1 MLTRWIAGFV
11 LALAAASALAQAWPT
26 RPIRFIIGFAPGGSN
41 DVAARLLAPG
51 LGDRLGQPVIVEN
64 RPGAGGIVGIDAVAK
79 APPDGYT
86 IGIGVSG
93 ALTINPS
100 LMKLPFDPQKDFAPI
115 TMFCLNPIALIANP
129 GVGAANFREL
139 LAKAKADGNKPMAFG
154 TSGNGTAMHLA
165 GELLKQ
171 TTGLPLEHVAYKG
184 SAPAAS
190 DIVGGQIPL
199 GVLDLASAKALIASG
214 RLRAIGVTTAKR
226 SLTAPEI
233 PTLAETGVPGY
244 DVKSWFGILA
254 PAGTPPEIVRR
265 LNEAIVAQLAVTDV
279 REKLIAAGLEPA
291 PGTPQEFGDTIRTEI
306 ARWAAVIKAAGIKP
320 QQ

>member
-1 MLTRWIAGFV
+1 MILRSLAGIL
-11 LALAAASALAQAWPT
+11 LALATASALAQAWPT
-26 RPIRFIIGFAPGGSN
+26 RPIRFLIGFAPGGSN

-51 LGDRLGQPVIVEN
+51 LGERLGQPVIVEN

-115 TMFCLNPIALIANP
+115 TMFCINPIALIANP
-129 GVGAANFREL
+129 GFGATNFREL
-139 LAKAKADGNKPMAFG
+139 LAKARAEGKPLPFG

-171 TTGLPLEHVAYKG
+171 TTGIPLEHVPYKG

-190 DIVGGQIPL
+190 DIVAGQIPL

-214 RLRAIGVTTAKR
+214 RLRAIGVTSAAR
-226 SLTAPEI
+226 SVTAPEI

-265 LNEAIVAQLAVTDV
+265 LNEAIVAQLAVPEI

-291 PGTPQEFGDTIRTEI
+291 PGTPQAFEETIRSEI
-306 ARWAAVIKAAGIKP
+306 GRWAAVIRTAGIKP